1 MKTHVHPVLIG
12 FGDCDPA
19 GIVFYPNFFRWFD
32 ASTHELLLA
41 AGQSH
46 DGMHREHGWVLGPLV
61 DAGATF
67 RAPARYNERIEI
79 HSEIERWSAKTF
91 RIAHRALRGD
101 TLVAE
106 GWEVRFIGAPHPDDP
121 KRLRALPI
129 PGWFRALFEDGDAPR
144 AAGDGAEA
152 RGTAGATA
160 SAQLHLL
167 DTITSIDERCADGII
182 VSGSHGGMSSTGFVL
197 RAPVRPRAVFLNDA
211 GVGRDNAGIVALELL
226 EGIGVACGCY
236 SHESAR
242 IGEARDGYERGVITH
257 LNPKARAAGLAIG
270 MPVREAVARLG
281 GTNPA

>member
-101 TLVAE
+101 TLV
-106 GWEVRFIGAPHPDDP
+106 W
-121 KRLRALPI
+121 
-129 PGWFRALFEDGDAPR
+129 
-144 AAGDGAEA
+144 
-152 RGTAGATA
+152 TAGMAGWSAAAQVPQLQPLLGPPPA
-160 SAQLHLL
+160 S
-167 DTITSIDERCADGII
+167 
-182 VSGSHGGMSSTGFVL
+182 
-197 RAPVRPRAVFLNDA
+197 
-211 GVGRDNAGIVALELL
+211 
-226 EGIGVACGCY
+226 
-236 SHESAR
+236 
-242 IGEARDGYERGVITH
+242 
-257 LNPKARAAGLAIG
+257 
-270 MPVREAVARLG
+270 
-281 GTNPA
+281 